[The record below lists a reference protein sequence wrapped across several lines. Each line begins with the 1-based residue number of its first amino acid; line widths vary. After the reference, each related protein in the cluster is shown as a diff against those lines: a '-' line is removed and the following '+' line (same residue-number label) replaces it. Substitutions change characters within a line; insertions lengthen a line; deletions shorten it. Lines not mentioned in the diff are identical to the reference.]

1 MGVNL
6 MKDSIDLGIVTNDP
20 EAMISFYRDVLGFT
34 EAGTMPLP
42 GGGMTRLMCGSSS
55 IKIVTM
61 KRPVENKA
69 APGGLGGATGYRYWT
84 MTVSNLAEIVATCE
98 AAQATV
104 AVPITE
110 LAPGVSLAIVEDPDG
125 NWVEFVQ
132 QGA

>member
-6 MKDSIDLGIVTNDP
+6 TKDSIDLGIVTNDP
-20 EAMISFYRDVLGFT
+20 EPMIAFYRDVLGFT

-61 KRPVENKA
+61 KKPVEHKA

-84 MTVSNLAEIVATCE
+84 MTVSNLAEIVAACE